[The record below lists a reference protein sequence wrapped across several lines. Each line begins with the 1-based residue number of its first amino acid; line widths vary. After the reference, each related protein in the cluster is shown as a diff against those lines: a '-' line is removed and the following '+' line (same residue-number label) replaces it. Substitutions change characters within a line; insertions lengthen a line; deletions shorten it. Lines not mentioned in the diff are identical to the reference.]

1 MKNVIALL
9 LAFGTALA
17 VDLLDIEDMLTD
29 VSDKLDTII
38 DKEVTYVTRVSVIIG
53 KCI

>member
-1 MKNVIALL
+1 MWFDT
-9 LAFGTALA
+9 LAQHTI
-17 VDLLDIEDMLTD
+17 DIEDMLTD